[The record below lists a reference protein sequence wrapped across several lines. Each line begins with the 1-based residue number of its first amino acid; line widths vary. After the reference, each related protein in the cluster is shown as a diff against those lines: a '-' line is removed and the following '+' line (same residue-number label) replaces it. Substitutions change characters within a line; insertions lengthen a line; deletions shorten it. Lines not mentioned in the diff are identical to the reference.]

1 MKNNN
6 NNEISTYITKFI
18 KQRILL
24 FLFIFIA
31 NISFLFISVNVYGL
45 ELENLRTLLK
55 LDYDYTYEL
64 NGANEEK
71 HFLKSNEY
79 FYLENLGKIR
89 PVFVYMINNKEDFF
103 LKIENLELNKIY
115 LSSKLVN
122 ELNITS
128 SAKVKLS
135 KDSYS
140 KEYEAVSI
148 NNYISDFYNLEEGIY
163 FDFIVLSYETILEN
177 DFIFNIIS
185 LDDEPLQ
192 IKSIY
197 SREADIIYLLIRI
210 TPFIIISIVT
220 LLILFFT
227 IFYILNQNKN
237 AFMFYL
243 SNRYPRKFFKIVLI
257 IQTLFIFFLLA
268 IGSIVVYYETRMFS
282 LLAYQIISSS
292 ITLACCGLRSYKK
305 YGI

>member
-1 MKNNN
+1 M
-6 NNEISTYITKFI
+6 
-18 KQRILL
+18 
-24 FLFIFIA
+24 
-31 NISFLFISVNVYGL
+31 
-45 ELENLRTLLK
+45 
-55 LDYDYTYEL
+55 
-64 NGANEEK
+64 
-71 HFLKSNEY
+71 
-79 FYLENLGKIR
+79 
-89 PVFVYMINNKEDFF
+89 
-103 LKIENLELNKIY
+103 
-115 LSSKLVN
+115 
-122 ELNITS
+122 
-128 SAKVKLS
+128 KLS

-185 LDDEPLQ
+185 LDEEPLQ

-210 TPFIIISIVT
+210 TPFLIISIVT

-257 IQTLFIFFLLA
+257 IQTLFIFFLFNFLSNKI
-268 IGSIVVYYETRMFS
+268 IGNRINV
-282 LLAYQIISSS
+282 IINFYFF
-292 ITLACCGLRSYKK
+292 IQL
-305 YGI
+305 